1 VLLLVVMVLV
11 LLLAAV
17 AAVAAVAA
25 SVSKSQF
32 VLKPAPLIVAKC
44 WAMKFELEY
53 TPLQKR
59 HIRGCTGQYHGRL

>member
-1 VLLLVVMVLV
+1 MLLLVVMVLV
-11 LLLAAV
+11 LLL
-17 AAVAAVAA
+17 AAVAA

>member
-17 AAVAAVAA
+17 AV